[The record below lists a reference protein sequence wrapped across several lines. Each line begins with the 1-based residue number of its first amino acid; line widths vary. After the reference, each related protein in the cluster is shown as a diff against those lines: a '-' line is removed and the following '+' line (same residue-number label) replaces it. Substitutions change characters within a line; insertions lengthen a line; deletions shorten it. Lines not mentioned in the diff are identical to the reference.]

1 MHKFLLNLKTFPE
14 HIFGWFFHAPF
25 SKLLIMGARE
35 RLLIGPTVGNRSDYR
50 GNRSYRSGSV
60 RKKLSYRFLTE
71 PSIP

>member
-35 RLLIGPTVGNRSDYR
+35 CLLIGPTVGNRS
-50 GNRSYRSGSV
+50 GSV
-60 RKKLSYRFLTE
+60 RKKLGYRFLTE